1 MLKQVLSALLL
12 TLTPSLGGKQVM
24 RSCEEAKALA
34 MLTSRMFL
42 LTSILLLSAIAAMA
56 QATTGNLKGVVTDTA
71 GAVVAGASVN
81 VKNDAT
87 GAVSETTSSSEGIY
101 EVPNLRPST
110 YAVTVE
116 APNFK
121 RSVSTGVVVRIGIV
135 NPLDVKLEPGNVSE
149 TVTVTGGTEEVV
161 QRDQSQISTTIE
173 TRKVQDLPSNGA
185 GNGLD
190 TLALLAPGIIANNSG
205 GVNTNGTGFSVNGNR
220 ARSNNFQIDG
230 SDNNDLSV
238 SGPALFIDAQD
249 AVGEVQIITNNF
261 SAQYGRNQGAI
272 VNYVTKSGT
281 NQFHGSLFEFHRDA
295 KNFNSL
301 DNIEKRS
308 GQTAP
313 NQNIYNAFGGQIGGP
328 LYLPRF
334 GEGGK
339 SIISGKDR
347 YFFHFDYQGIR
358 NPFST
363 TLRGNNLAI
372 LNSEFPRLL
381 TTFPNNTLIQAYTR
395 YSTFAIP
402 GAQPRSDLGAGASS
416 LVNPTAPTGCP
427 RVIAAGTAP
436 PAGCGS
442 YSGPFLVGGPY
453 DVANINGRLFQAA
466 KAERIDPE
474 PFTENYYDFR
484 FDVKVTERN
493 NVWVRY
499 LNQKQVFAHSLTS
512 SPRGFNGDIP
522 ATSKNFGGSW
532 TRQFSNTVVNEF
544 RANYNKIGVEFGG
557 GCDLSTPGCIPG
569 PLQIGSALANITF
582 PAVGVGNR
590 SLVLDTIGPATNL
603 PQGRVGKVYQLAD
616 NLTWTRGRHSL
627 IFGAEFKHL
636 TEVAPFLPNFNGAFG
651 FNSTSRIANNAPSTV
666 GITAGDPTLAFTE
679 NDQYYFVQDDFKIRP
694 NLTLNIGMR
703 YEYTGQPINILHDVT
718 VKRESN
724 ASTAFYDPAL
734 PLSVRTVPF
743 IPADKNNFAPRVG
756 FAYTPHFWK
765 KLLGEDAT
773 VIRGGFSIA
782 YDPSFYNIL
791 LNVQNQAPFSAAF
804 SLTGNA
810 LLPNVPNSPFAIPA
824 NPTGEV
830 IRAQAVASGATPL
843 GKLDPRFLAQ
853 VHVSPDFHSPYSEQ
867 FSLGVQH
874 QFGRNQVAEVRYVG
888 THGVG
893 LFQNVNDNFVVGPM
907 YNGITNYAG
916 TGIDTPAFR
925 QFIPAGIVPQVCV
938 NDPTTL
944 TINEA
949 ACNGRIKRQAAIT
962 TRSNSASSIYHS
974 LQARYNGRLL
984 NDALSVGGS
993 YTFSKTIDNAS
1004 EIFGFD
1010 IASANAQNPFC
1021 LGSCER
1027 SLSQIDRPHALSA
1040 NFIYDVPYW
1049 KEQRG
1054 VVGHLLGGWQLNGVF
1069 VLTSGVPYTP
1079 GQFFNGLLGL
1089 GNTYLTSGD
1098 RPFVGNPNANQQL
1111 VGISEIDAAIF
1122 YGTDINNQ
1130 SGFLSLNA
1138 LNTTGDVVSVTPN
1151 DVRFILNL
1159 PGAAKI
1165 FNTPFGTAT
1174 RNSLRGPKLNQLNM
1188 GLFKNIKVRESLG
1201 VQIRAEA
1208 FNVLNHP
1215 QPGYGVNSNA
1225 PNGFGYLP
1233 DFFTEDAGSTFA
1245 NDQEIEFARRVIQFG
1260 VRITF

>member
-1 MLKQVLSALLL
+1 
-12 TLTPSLGGKQVM
+12 M
-24 RSCEEAKALA
+24 RSFE
-34 MLTSRMFL
+34 MISVFRFTSRL
-42 LTSILLLSAIAAMA
+42 LVVASILALSAIATMA
-56 QATTGNLKGVVTDTA
+56 QATTGTLRGTVVDA
-71 GAVVAGASVN
+71 SGAFVAGASVTA
-81 VKNDAT
+81 KNEAT
-87 GAVSETTSSSEGIY
+87 GAESKTTSSGEGAY
-101 EVPNLRPST
+101 EIPNLLPGT
-110 YAVTVE
+110 YVVTVE
-116 APNFK
+116 ATNFK
-121 RSVSTGVVVRIGIV
+121 RSVGTGVVVKIGIV
-135 NPLDVKLEPGNVSE
+135 NAYDARLEAGDVTE
-149 TVTVTGGTEEVV
+149 TVTVTAGTEEVV

-185 GNGLD
+185 GSGLD
-190 TLALLAPGIIANNSG
+190 TLALLAPGVIAHNSG
-205 GVNTNGTGFSVNGNR
+205 GVNTNGTGFAVNGNR

-238 SGPALFIDAQD
+238 SGPALFIDNQD
-249 AVGEVQIITNNF
+249 AVGEIQIITNNF

-272 VNYVTKSGT
+272 VNYVTKGGT

-308 GQTAP
+308 GQKKP
-313 NQNIYNAFGGQIGGP
+313 NQSIYNAFGGQIGGP

-334 GEGGK
+334 GEGGR
-339 SIISGKDR
+339 SLINGKDR

-363 TLRGNNLAI
+363 TLRNGNLAI
-372 LNSEFPRLL
+372 LDSEFPRLL
-381 TTFPNNTLIQAYTR
+381 AAFPNNTLIQAYTT

-402 GAQPRSDLGAGASS
+402 GATPRADLGAGVSS
-416 LVNPTAPTGCP
+416 LVNPNAPTGCP
-427 RVIAAGTAP
+427 RVIAAGATP
-436 PAGCGS
+436 PGGCGS

-453 DVANINGRLFQAA
+453 DVANINGQLFQAA
-466 KAERIDPE
+466 QAQRIDPE

-499 LNQKQVFAHSLTS
+499 LNQKQVFTHALTS
-512 SPRGFNGDIP
+512 SPRGFNGDLP
-522 ATSKNFGGSW
+522 ATSKNFGGTW
-532 TRQFSNTVVNEF
+532 TSQFSNTLVNEV

-569 PLQIGSALANITF
+569 PLEIGSALANVTF
-582 PAVGVGNR
+582 TAVGVSNR
-590 SLVLDTIGPATNL
+590 ALTLDQFGPATNL
-603 PQGRVGKVYQLAD
+603 PQGRVGKVYQFAD
-616 NLTWTRGRHSL
+616 NLTWTKGRHSF

-636 TEVAPFLPNFNGAFG
+636 TEVAPFLPNFNGAFA
-651 FNSTSRIANNAPSTV
+651 FSSTSRMANNAPSTV

-679 NDQYYFVQDDFKIRP
+679 NDQYYFVQDDFKIKP
-694 NLTLNIGMR
+694 NLTLNLGLR

-718 VKRESN
+718 VARESN
-724 ASTAFYDPAL
+724 PATGFYDPAL

-743 IPADKNNFAPRVG
+743 IKPDKNNFAPRVG

-765 KLLGEDAT
+765 SILGEDAT

-804 SLTGNA
+804 SLGAN
-810 LLPNVPNSPFAIPA
+810 LLPNSPNSPFAIPA
-824 NPTGEV
+824 NPFGPV
-830 IRAQAVASGATPL
+830 IRAQAANSGNLPL
-843 GKLDPRFLAQ
+843 GKLDPRYLAQ
-853 VHVSPDFHSPYSEQ
+853 VQVTPDFHSPYSEQ

-893 LFQNVNDNFVVGPM
+893 LFQNVNDNFFVGPM
-907 YNGITNYAG
+907 YDGLPDWLG
-916 TGIDTPAFR
+916 TGIDLPSFR
-925 QFIPAGIVPQVCV
+925 QFIPSGVVPQVCV
-938 NDPTTL
+938 NDPATFP
-944 TINEA
+944 NEA
-949 ACNGRIKRQAAIT
+949 ACNGRIKRQAGIT
-962 TRSNSASSIYHS
+962 TRANSAQSIYHS
-974 LQARYNGRLL
+974 MQARYNGRLI
-984 NDALSVGGS
+984 NDSLSVGAS
-993 YTFSKTIDNAS
+993 YTWSKTIDNAS

-1010 IASANAQNPFC
+1010 IASPNAQNPFC

-1027 SLSQIDRPHALSA
+1027 SLSQIDRPHAFSA
-1040 NFIYDVPYW
+1040 NFIYDAPFW

-1054 VVGHLLGGWQLNGVF
+1054 VVGHLLGGWQVNGVY
-1069 VLTSGVPYTP
+1069 VLTSGEPYTP

-1089 GNTYLTSGD
+1089 GNTYLTAGD
-1098 RPFVGNPNANQQL
+1098 RPFVGNPNVDQQV
-1111 VGISEIDAAIF
+1111 VGISQLDAAIF
-1122 YGTDINNQ
+1122 YGTDILNLD
-1130 SGFLSLNA
+1130 GFYSLNS
-1138 LNTTGDVVSVTPN
+1138 LNTTGDVVTVTPN

-1159 PGAAKI
+1159 PGSARI

-1174 RNSLRGPKLNQLNM
+1174 RNSLRGPRLNQLNM
-1188 GLFKNIKVRESLG
+1188 GLFKNIKVMENLR

-1215 QPGYGVNSNA
+1215 NPGYGVNSNA
-1225 PNGFGYLP
+1225 PSGFGYLP
-1233 DFFTEDAGSTFA
+1233 DFFTEDAGTTFA
-1245 NDQEIEFARRVIQFG
+1245 NDQEIELSRRVIQFG